1 MRGWAL
7 SPSPSYS
14 PSVPDVTIPLHGNR
28 LSTAR
33 FSTLLGALLLV
44 AVALAGRSLSTP
56 GLYYDE
62 AVQARPALEFIE
74 GRIHATPLPG
84 SQNLWLGGRPFP
96 LLTQP
101 YMGALKSQLLIPTL
115 WAFGANERVLR
126 ATSLAWALAGLA
138 LLAFWARRVYGDAT
152 ALVAAGLLA
161 VDPSF
166 LFLARHDWGS
176 FSLSFLLR
184 AIALFATWRWWESRR
199 PLALWIGAF
208 ALGLGFYN
216 KIDFAI
222 FVIAAAGALLICAVR
237 PLWQALRSNPG
248 TAVGALVAFGLGV
261 IPLLPGL
268 GAVAAAPFALAGSG
282 EFQEKLATLQ
292 SLLDGSHFHRLMET
306 GGMFA
311 ELGGVTNAPMGVFG
325 IAAAASAVGL
335 LVHCAGSTDNDSQRR
350 RLLFLPLATFFA
362 IASVFALPGAV
373 RIHHAMNAYP
383 FPHLLVAAALVE
395 LAAAGA
401 AQGRRW
407 LIGLAAA
414 LCLVIAASEIHVFE
428 GTRRAVETTGGRG
441 RWSDAIHELA
451 AGLRNDQHSVWSLDW
466 GFQEPLAF
474 LGARGRLRE
483 VHWPHVPGSIG
494 FERSRRGAWRV
505 QGDASRLY
513 VLHLPPYDRSG
524 YGRPFLDA
532 ALDLDPQRI
541 EVRRYRDREGQTA
554 FVTVRILAPHDVTY
568 AGRFQ
573 IALREPD

>member
-1 MRGWAL
+1 MRGWAH

-14 PSVPDVTIPLHGNR
+14 PSVPDVTTPLHHQR
-28 LSTAR
+28 LSSAR
-33 FSTLLGALLLV
+33 FCALLAALLLV

-62 AVQARPALEFIE
+62 AVQARPAVEFIE
-74 GRIHATPLPG
+74 GETHAAPLPG
-84 SQNLWLGGRPFP
+84 SQNLWLGSRPFP
-96 LLTQP
+96 WLTQP
-101 YMGALKSQLLIPTL
+101 YMGALKSQLLIPSL

-138 LLAFWARRVYGDAT
+138 LLAFWVRRVYGDAT
-152 ALVAAGLLA
+152 ALVAVGLLA

-184 AIALFATWRWWESRR
+184 AIALFATWRWWQSRR

-222 FVIAAAGALLICAVR
+222 FTIAAGLALVICAMR

-248 TAVGALVAFGLGV
+248 TVAGALVAFALGL

-268 GAVAAAPFALAGSG
+268 TAVAAAPFALAGSG
-282 EFQEKLATLQ
+282 ELREKFETLQ

-306 GGMFA
+306 GGMFGQ
-311 ELGGVTNAPMGVFG
+311 LGGVTDAPMGVFG
-325 IAAAASAVGL
+325 IAAAASVVGL
-335 LVHCAGSTDNDSQRR
+335 LVHCAGSTHNDSHRR
-350 RLLFLPLATFFA
+350 RLLFLPLATLFS
-362 IASVFALPGAV
+362 IAGVLALPGAV
-373 RIHHAMNAYP
+373 RIHHAMNIYP
-383 FPHLLVAAALVE
+383 FPHLLVAAALME

-401 AQGRRW
+401 AAGRRW

-414 LCLVIAASEIHVFE
+414 LCLLIAASEIHVFE
-428 GTRRAVETTGGRG
+428 GTRRAVEDTGGRG

-451 AGLRNDQHSVWSLDW
+451 TDLQSDQDSVWSLDW

-483 VHWPHVPGSIG
+483 IHWPHIPGSIG
-494 FERSRRGAWRV
+494 FERSQRGAWRA

-513 VLHLPPYDRSG
+513 LLHLPPYDRSG
-524 YGRPFLDA
+524 YGQPFLDA
-532 ALDLDPQRI
+532 VGELDPQRI
-541 EVRRYRDREGQTA
+541 EIRRYKDREGQTA
-554 FVTVRILAPHDVTY
+554 FVTVRILAPHDVAY
-568 AGRFQ
+568 AGRFR
-573 IALREPD
+573 IALRETD